1 MINKIYNFIIYILR
15 YLSIVKFS
23 KYKVSDNINFG
34 SKIANN
40 FFIKSIKNSKSYFE
54 YGSGNSTMYAKKL
67 KKNFLSIET
76 DKSFYN
82 FMKKKNIKNIIYC
95 NIGPTKYY
103 SYPILPIFLI
113 KPLVENY
120 GNKIEIFFK
129 KTKKIPDLI
138 LIDGRFRV
146 FVTLAVI
153 KFCSLNNKKLN
164 TVIIIDD
171 FKDRK
176 SYHILKNILK
186 IKSVG
191 RLGIINLNEK
201 TKLNKNKI
209 NQYLNKFVLSYI

>member
-120 GNKIEIFFK
+120 GNKIEIFYK

-176 SYHILKNILK
+176 S
-186 IKSVG
+186 
-191 RLGIINLNEK
+191 
-201 TKLNKNKI
+201 
-209 NQYLNKFVLSYI
+209 

>member
-1 MINKIYNFIIYILR
+1 
-15 YLSIVKFS
+15 
-23 KYKVSDNINFG
+23 
-34 SKIANN
+34 
-40 FFIKSIKNSKSYFE
+40 
-54 YGSGNSTMYAKKL
+54 MYAKKL

-120 GNKIEIFFK
+120 GNKIEIFYK

>member
-82 FMKKKNIKNIIYC
+82 FMKKK
-95 NIGPTKYY
+95 KYQ
-103 SYPILPIFLI
+103 
-113 KPLVENY
+113 K
-120 GNKIEIFFK
+120 
-129 KTKKIPDLI
+129 
-138 LIDGRFRV
+138 
-146 FVTLAVI
+146 
-153 KFCSLNNKKLN
+153 
-164 TVIIIDD
+164 
-171 FKDRK
+171 
-176 SYHILKNILK
+176 YHIL
-186 IKSVG
+186 
-191 RLGIINLNEK
+191 
-201 TKLNKNKI
+201 
-209 NQYLNKFVLSYI
+209 

>member
-15 YLSIVKFS
+15 YLSIVEFS

-120 GNKIEIFFK
+120 GNKIEIFYK

>member
-120 GNKIEIFFK
+120 GNKIEIFYK

>member
-1 MINKIYNFIIYILR
+1 M
-15 YLSIVKFS
+15 
-23 KYKVSDNINFG
+23 
-34 SKIANN
+34 
-40 FFIKSIKNSKSYFE
+40 
-54 YGSGNSTMYAKKL
+54 
-67 KKNFLSIET
+67 
-76 DKSFYN
+76 
-82 FMKKKNIKNIIYC
+82 
-95 NIGPTKYY
+95 
-103 SYPILPIFLI
+103 
-113 KPLVENY
+113 ENY